1 MSYLDPTGFLQL
13 LISLILYIL
22 LGPWTLC
29 LVATNELLRLLVSL
43 RLRSKYGGKI
53 SLVPKGSEAIW
64 AFKRPNRPRVSTVF
78 LKLDKLIT
86 CERVKQTFNDIV
98 FQAKSSNGEQV
109 YSKLKKIFVVKYGY
123 ACWEE
128 SEEEFDMEEHVRS
141 LPDNKVYS
149 KSEINKLID
158 EWSYDMSE
166 ERPQWEFIIVP
177 RFVENAG
184 DPETCLFI
192 TRLFHAYMD
201 GLCFTMLYEKYLT
214 TGYTWYINPFEFRI
228 PFWKKFFWYMNAVAF
243 GPYATLLLIITKT
256 RKFWTE
262 VPSNGSPP
270 TTRYSWT
277 KGMDADMIRKIRKK
291 MNNPS
296 LSTIMVNAY
305 VAAAK
310 EILPVGRLHDLLRV
324 VELSAFLPY
333 RNERPQN
340 RFSGFYYLINSRQ
353 PDFERIK
360 STKKNYW
367 KAISGPWIPI
377 TNLLIRSVGRF
388 PVWFHFLVVSG
399 GPNSLVM
406 NSIPVSKT
414 KVIVMESGTMLEVF
428 TFSANPTDTGVQLLC
443 ASYANSVR
451 ITGMVRSEYLS
462 ESEFEDIFVRIPD
475 IIDEWAQKLADDEV
489 ELV

>member
-1 MSYLDPTGFLQL
+1 MKVIENPKMSYLDPTGFLQL
-13 LISLILYIL
+13 LVSLILYIL
-22 LGPWTLC
+22 LGPWTLG
-29 LVATNELLRLLVSL
+29 LVATNELLRLLVSR

-64 AFKRPNRPRVSTVF
+64 ALQRPNRQRVSSVI
-78 LKLDKLIT
+78 LKLDNRIT

-109 YSKLKKIFVVKYGY
+109 YSKLKKIL
-123 ACWEE
+123 
-128 SEEEFDMEEHVRS
+128 EHVRS

-149 KSEINKLID
+149 KLEINKLID

-177 RFVENAG
+177 RFVDNPG
-184 DPETCLFI
+184 DPETCLFNF
-192 TRLFHAYMD
+192 RLHHAYMD
-201 GLCFTMLYEKYLT
+201 GLCLTMLYEKYLS
-214 TGYTWYINPFEFRI
+214 TGYTWCINPYEFRI
-228 PFWKKFFWYMNAVAF
+228 PFWKKFFLYMNAVAF
-243 GPYATLLLIITKT
+243 GPYATLLLIITKS

-270 TTRYSWT
+270 TTCYLWT
-277 KGMDADMIRKIRKK
+277 KGMNADFIRKIRKK
-291 MNNPS
+291 MNNPP
-296 LSTIMVNAY
+296 LSTMMVNAY

-310 EILPVGRLHDLLRV
+310 EILPVGRVPDLLRV
-324 VELSAFLPY
+324 MELGAFLPY

-340 RFSGFYYLINSRQ
+340 RFTSYYYGINSSQ

-377 TNLLIRSVGRF
+377 TYLLIKSVGRF
-388 PVWFHFLVVSG
+388 PVWLHFLVVSG
-399 GPNSLVM
+399 GPNSLTM
-406 NSIPVSKT
+406 NNIPISKT
-414 KVIVMESGTMLEVF
+414 RAILMESGTALELIG
-428 TFSANPTDTGVQLLC
+428 FSANPTDTGVQLMC
-443 ASYANSVR
+443 VSYGNSVK
-451 ITGMVRSEYLS
+451 ITGTVRSDYLS
-462 ESEFEDIFVRIPD
+462 EKEFEDILKRIPE
-475 IIDEWAQKLADDEV
+475 IINEWAHKLADDEV